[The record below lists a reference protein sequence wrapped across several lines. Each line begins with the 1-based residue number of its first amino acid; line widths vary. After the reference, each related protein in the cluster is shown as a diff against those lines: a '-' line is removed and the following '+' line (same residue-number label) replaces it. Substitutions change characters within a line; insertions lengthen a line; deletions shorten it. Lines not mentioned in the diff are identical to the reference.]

1 MTNKKII
8 TITFSIAI
16 IHFILTSVI
25 AHYIAVQI
33 GPQIGQVVIGGL
45 EAVTDKSK
53 SKEEATNIFQNM
65 KGKSEEIKSKWE
77 IEELII
83 SLPASPLMNP
93 LLKAIRRNQINKVIT
108 KEISRDQ
115 FVTQGLIIDYTAR
128 LLNSIVLGFLAFIA
142 LKIIN
147 QKITKGST

>member
-8 TITFSIAI
+8 KIALLVAVG
-16 IHFILTSVI
+16 HFILTSVI

-33 GPQIGQVVIGGL
+33 GTQIGQVVIGGF

-53 SKEEATNIFQNM
+53 SKEEATNIIENM
-65 KGKSEEIKSKWE
+65 KGKSEEIKANWK

-83 SLPASPLMNP
+83 SLPAGPLMNP
-93 LLKAIRRNQINKVIT
+93 LLKDIRRNQINKVIT
-108 KEISRDQ
+108 KEINRDQ
-115 FVTQGLIIDYTAR
+115 FVTQGLIIDYSSR
-128 LLNSIVLGFLAFIA
+128 LLNSFVFGLIAFIA